1 MHGSAVHRGEARGDL
16 DRADRVTRSEW
27 PHRDHERTGERTR
40 RRARDIGP
48 IHRDVRSAGYVAQ
61 FDPVFDQRVL
71 ERKRAAEGKAHQ
83 IVAPDMEEVS
93 WLFHEL
99 ALTPHP
105 IARQIAADI
114 EILTQIRHTRVAGLG
129 DGEHWTRLRVRL
141 RESKE
146 IVGQHLWQNDQI
158 GLDITRSQP
167 RCITREVAG
176 TNAQSLA
183 RAGRDTPLNR
193 FGHHTTPHVQFELF
207 YHTPTR
213 GCTLE
218 RP

>member
-40 RRARDIGP
+40 WRARDIGP
-48 IHRDVRSAGYVAQ
+48 IHRDVRPARYVAQ

-83 IVAPDMEEVS
+83 ILAPDMEEIS
-93 WLFHEL
+93 WLFDEL

-129 DGEHWTRLRVRL
+129 DGEHRTRLRVRL
-141 RESKE
+141 RESEE

-158 GLDITRSQP
+158 GLDITGSQP
-167 RCITREVAG
+167 RRITREVAG
-176 TNAQSLA
+176 TNAPLPGG
-183 RAGRDTPLNR
+183 AGRAP
-193 FGHHTTPHVQFELF
+193 P
-207 YHTPTR
+207 PTR
-213 GCTLE
+213 LGT
-218 RP
+218 PSHH